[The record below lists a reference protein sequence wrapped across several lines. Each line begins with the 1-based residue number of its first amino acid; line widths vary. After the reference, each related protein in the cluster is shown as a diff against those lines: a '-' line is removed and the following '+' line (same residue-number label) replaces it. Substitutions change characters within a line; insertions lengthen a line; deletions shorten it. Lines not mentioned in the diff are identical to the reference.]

1 MKKFVSL
8 LLTAVIFATMIPLA
22 VSSSAISAF
31 AATID
36 SVQTA
41 DPTTQPETTA
51 PATQP
56 TTKAPTQPAT
66 TQPKPISV
74 ITPSAPKKFT
84 VMETDVDKV
93 IIKWTK
99 VSNADYYVIS
109 RADENSKGKIGKY
122 KVIKVIDDMT
132 KIAYANTALIT
143 AGRVYKYK
151 IVAKRER
158 NNIITTSPEKTLK
171 VMTKPYDVSKV
182 KVSKNTY
189 DKKLGNYITIKWK
202 KSSVATNYVVQR
214 SAEKANGKFG
224 NYKTIKT
231 TKKKTTQLKNIG
243 LKAGYIYK
251 YRVKVKRTKSS
262 VSNTSKGKNVTAVVK
277 PGTPK
282 KLINKKST
290 TSSIQIAWSKVA
302 KATKYQVYRKTAKTK
317 YKKLATTSSNTYTD
331 KKVVTGKNYRYKVRA
346 YRTVNKKKYYG
357 KAISLKTTPAVQAAS
372 SVKGVTVKTYLRRG
386 LFSWDAIGG
395 ASGYEISVQRAN
407 GEWLTKATT
416 SYRNYLTGK
425 LKQNKTYTYRI
436 RSYKKVNGQKV
447 YGKAKKFS
455 VKADNKAYGKSV
467 SGTWVEVCTETQTMY
482 MYVNNKLYC
491 KTPVITGYYYD
502 SGRKT
507 TPGYH
512 HVISKKSP
520 ATLTGPTW
528 SVGVSY
534 WLGFTSD
541 GQGIHDATWQH
552 GDFGK
557 ELYKLSGRGSHGCVN
572 TPTSAVAKIYAKAS
586 VGMPVIV
593 Y

>member
-56 TTKAPTQPAT
+56 TTKAPTQPAI

-231 TKKKTTQLKNIG
+231 TKKKTTQLRDNF
-243 LKAGYIYK
+243 L
-251 YRVKVKRTKSS
+251 
-262 VSNTSKGKNVTAVVK
+262 
-277 PGTPK
+277 
-282 KLINKKST
+282 
-290 TSSIQIAWSKVA
+290 
-302 KATKYQVYRKTAKTK
+302 
-317 YKKLATTSSNTYTD
+317 
-331 KKVVTGKNYRYKVRA
+331 
-346 YRTVNKKKYYG
+346 
-357 KAISLKTTPAVQAAS
+357 
-372 SVKGVTVKTYLRRG
+372 TYL
-386 LFSWDAIGG
+386 
-395 ASGYEISVQRAN
+395 
-407 GEWLTKATT
+407 
-416 SYRNYLTGK
+416 
-425 LKQNKTYTYRI
+425 
-436 RSYKKVNGQKV
+436 
-447 YGKAKKFS
+447 YG
-455 VKADNKAYGKSV
+455 
-467 SGTWVEVCTETQTMY
+467 
-482 MYVNNKLYC
+482 
-491 KTPVITGYYYD
+491 
-502 SGRKT
+502 
-507 TPGYH
+507 
-512 HVISKKSP
+512 
-520 ATLTGPTW
+520 
-528 SVGVSY
+528 
-534 WLGFTSD
+534 
-541 GQGIHDATWQH
+541 
-552 GDFGK
+552 
-557 ELYKLSGRGSHGCVN
+557 
-572 TPTSAVAKIYAKAS
+572 
-586 VGMPVIV
+586 
-593 Y
+593 